1 MPENTAL
8 NPMSLNPSVT
18 PPHDLGL
25 QAQFR
30 PAEPGTAEPWLLVLM
45 HGVGSNEQD
54 LMGIAPW
61 VPARYHLLSL
71 RAPHPM
77 GPNAWAWF
85 QFGVAADG
93 SRMIDT
99 RQERHS
105 RALVEQAV
113 SRAAAQLGVPASR
126 VVVGGFSQ
134 GGIMGLSLL
143 LTRPQSLRAALS
155 LHSRLLPEVLPEQ
168 ARPRPCRAAACGSA
182 MAPRMRC
189 CRPCTASASWPMR
202 PPCRCRCTVQPSR
215 VATPWADKSWTN
227 CRAGSAR
234 WPEKGVEQGEQGRKV
249 LPEFRPVHKIGLAG
263 HGQELV
269 Q

>member
-1 MPENTAL
+1 MPENSAF

-18 PPHDLGL
+18 PPHDLAL

-30 PAEPGTAEPWLLVLM
+30 PAEPWLLVLM
-45 HGVGSNEQD
+45 QGVGSNEQD
-54 LMGIAPW
+54 LVGIAPW

-93 SRMIDT
+93 SRVIDT

-113 SRAAAQLGVPASR
+113 
-126 VVVGGFSQ
+126 SQ

-168 ARPRPCRAAACGSA
+168 APAEA
-182 MAPRMRC
+182 M
-189 CRPCTASASWPMR
+189 
-202 PPCRCRCTVQPSR
+202 
-215 VATPWADKSWTN
+215 
-227 CRAGSAR
+227 
-234 WPEKGVEQGEQGRKV
+234 QGRSLWVSHGTEDAV
-249 LPEFRPVHKIGLAG
+249 LPPLHSERIVAHAATLPLQVHSAAFPGG
-263 HGQELV
+263 HTLGRQELDELSRWLSALA
-269 Q
+269 

>member
-8 NPMSLNPSVT
+8 NSTTFNPSVT

-30 PAEPGTAEPWLLVLM
+30 PAEPGTTEPWLLVLM

-93 SRMIDT
+93 SRVINAA
-99 RQERHS
+99 QERHS

-113 SRAAAQLGVPASR
+113 SRAATQLGVPASR

-168 ARPRPCRAAACGSA
+168 APAEAL
-182 MAPRMRC
+182 
-189 CRPCTASASWPMR
+189 
-202 PPCRCRCTVQPSR
+202 
-215 VATPWADKSWTN
+215 
-227 CRAGSAR
+227 
-234 WPEKGVEQGEQGRKV
+234 QGRSLWVSHGTEDAV
-249 LPEFRPVHKIGLAG
+249 LPASHSERIVAHAATLPLQVHSAG
-263 HGQELV
+263 FPGGHTLGRQELDELSAWLSALV
-269 Q
+269 